1 MGEDVDNETI
11 EASTIRIYPD
21 LTSEFLPLS
30 PSFPYLHNQISLSFS
45 DQQISFSMEKT
56 FREAF
61 QAFAQETLNL
71 FGQNPALAETPIA
84 VSFCWKM
91 LLFFIVRNI
100 ILFVA
105 WNTSLWRSS

>member
-1 MGEDVDNETI
+1 MGEEVDNETI
-11 EASTIRIYPD
+11 EASTIHIYPD
-21 LTSEFLPLS
+21 LTSNLSSTFLIICDYFQFYPFL
-30 PSFPYLHNQISLSFS
+30 

-84 VSFCWKM
+84 VS
-91 LLFFIVRNI
+91 
-100 ILFVA
+100 
-105 WNTSLWRSS
+105 

>member
-1 MGEDVDNETI
+1 MGEEVDNETI
-11 EASTIRIYPD
+11 EASTIHIYPD
-21 LTSEFLPLS
+21 LTSKLSSASMSRGGSFTMSLMLIHLLPT
-30 PSFPYLHNQISLSFS
+30 

-84 VSFCWKM
+84 VSGDDD
-91 LLFFIVRNI
+91 R
-100 ILFVA
+100 
-105 WNTSLWRSS
+105 WN

>member
-1 MGEDVDNETI
+1 MGEDVDNDTI

-21 LTSEFLPLS
+21 LTSELNFLTICKSRL
-30 PSFPYLHNQISLSFS
+30 LITTCNT
-45 DQQISFSMEKT
+45 DQQISFSMEKA

-84 VSFCWKM
+84 VSSM
-91 LLFFIVRNI
+91 
-100 ILFVA
+100 
-105 WNTSLWRSS
+105 

>member
-1 MGEDVDNETI
+1 MI
-11 EASTIRIYPD
+11 
-21 LTSEFLPLS
+21 
-30 PSFPYLHNQISLSFS
+30 

-84 VSFCWKM
+84 VCWI
-91 LLFFIVRNI
+91 FFGNYRRDFFKFFFLDKTARISR
-100 ILFVA
+100 
-105 WNTSLWRSS
+105 LW